1 MGALEIGVFLV
12 RRRSRR
18 GDRSGIRGA
27 LSLSTWNLFFCH
39 QLSAL
44 STRLGAFVTGNSGLC
59 SVRFGGCETSGEESG
74 GELKA
79 TGLEDGTRDDPKLV
93 TGEEHCGD
101 GGDTQLP
108 PPVC

>member
-1 MGALEIGVFLV
+1 
-12 RRRSRR
+12 
-18 GDRSGIRGA
+18 
-27 LSLSTWNLFFCH
+27 
-39 QLSAL
+39 
-44 STRLGAFVTGNSGLC
+44 
-59 SVRFGGCETSGEESG
+59 VRFGGCETSGEESG

-79 TGLEDGTRDDPKLV
+79 TGLEDGTRDDAKLV